1 MKKLVLITMFF
12 VLFSCES
19 ESEITPSILKDQ
31 WVFVACEGNYG
42 ASNGSI
48 YMINQLGE
56 VKNIDNV
63 GDVVQSIEVYKN
75 KLFVI
80 VNNSHKIIAYD
91 ITKDGLSLPGI
102 EISTENSSP
111 REMKILNDKLYFTNW
126 NTSDVK
132 ILNLVTYMI
141 DDSISVDGKPESI
154 EIDGENLWVA
164 IQMNNDFSDSN
175 KLLKINTESKS
186 ITETYVVGKGP
197 TDITLKNNEV
207 YVANTYYDSN
217 YNAFYG
223 SSKLNGITQEIDI
236 KYYGSGVVCGGS
248 VMNYQSEILRLFEGG
263 VAKLGNDLE
272 IIQSTKIGSYD
283 SSQLYSVEG
292 IGNFIYF
299 GLTNYTDFNK
309 VKVVDISNYE
319 IASYDVGLFPG
330 DFAFWESN

>member
-1 MKKLVLITMFF
+1 
-12 VLFSCES
+12 
-19 ESEITPSILKDQ
+19 
-31 WVFVACEGNYG
+31 
-42 ASNGSI
+42 
-48 YMINQLGE
+48 
-56 VKNIDNV
+56 
-63 GDVVQSIEVYKN
+63 
-75 KLFVI
+75 
-80 VNNSHKIIAYD
+80 
-91 ITKDGLSLPGI
+91 
-102 EISTENSSP
+102 
-111 REMKILNDKLYFTNW
+111 
-126 NTSDVK
+126 
-132 ILNLVTYMI
+132 
-141 DDSISVDGKPESI
+141 
-154 EIDGENLWVA
+154 
-164 IQMNNDFSDSN
+164 
-175 KLLKINTESKS
+175 
-186 ITETYVVGKGP
+186 VVGKGP

-248 VMNYQSEILRLFEGG
+248 VMNYQSEILRSFEGG